1 MSDFIANEENREEE
15 HRGFNLAALWKIV
28 VLHWYW
34 IVLSTIVALGAAFSY
49 LKYTRPVYA
58 SNMKILVKDEDSRSR
73 MYRGGQLAL
82 ESMGVISKS
91 NGFDNELE
99 ILTS

>member
-15 HRGFNLAALWKIV
+15 HSGFNLAALWKIV

-34 IVLSTIVALGAAFSY
+34 IVLSTIVALGAAFGY

-58 SNMKILVKDEDSRSR
+58 SNMKILV
-73 MYRGGQLAL
+73 
-82 ESMGVISKS
+82 
-91 NGFDNELE
+91 
-99 ILTS
+99 